1 MLAQQWL
8 KIVIFVM
15 LGIILCD
22 GSMMDHK
29 ASLSHKEFIIH
40 VG

>member
-22 GSMMDHK
+22 GNMMNRK
-29 ASLSHKEFIIH
+29 ASLGHKEFIIH
-40 VG
+40 LG